1 MDLVFCLLLVCFACN
16 SRSLAYQQT
25 DAPTST
31 DKIDFFERKVR
42 PILIE
47 RCYECHSSSAKR
59 IEGNLRLDHISLI
72 EQGGDSGASIDR
84 ENVDQSLFLQA
95 IRYDGYE
102 MPPSGKLPQNEID
115 VLTDWV
121 RQGAYWPEEVIP
133 VGEKQL
139 KEFDLQARKDS
150 HWVWQS
156 ISSPT
161 IPTQVNLPSGA
172 NPIDAFIGDKL
183 SQLGLQPA
191 PIASRNVLISRLH
204 WDLLGLPPSIDTI
217 ERWTADPNPDWY
229 SQYLDELLADPQ
241 FGVRF
246 ARHWLDLVRYAQSRG
261 HEFDEDTPGAE
272 HYRDYVLRAWNSDLP
287 YDQFLAEHV
296 AGDLLEE
303 PRRHPTLNWN
313 ESILGTG
320 FWHLGEW
327 VHSPVD
333 VRKDEADRFDNMVDV
348 FSKSF
353 LGLTVSCARC
363 HDHKFDAIST
373 EDYYALFGVLRSSHY
388 RMVRFDSD
396 QQEASIA
403 QQQQMLRDTNQSLF
417 REQLALA
424 WKQARLQDTDST
436 ISVTVPDRLPENDPR
451 TKFDSRSMSM
461 NDFRTNG
468 QTFGRAR
475 TEIGDIGLLLNGQSP
490 TGYSFRVSSS
500 PSVAADPF
508 WSHQKSKVQTTN
520 ASNRNNQVHIA
531 HKTFLTPTF
540 TLETDYL
547 SFLVRGSFRAF
558 AAVDSHRLVN
568 GPLHGETI
576 FESKSNNPKEFRW
589 VTSHNLGRYKGKRF
603 HLEFS
608 PLDDQN
614 FELFQVIGG
623 TPPAETAPRAFNVT
637 VSELQQF
644 ATDPDYAIKTSV
656 NPFAL
661 GLAAETWLEKNVLS
675 VDNVIG
681 TDLRKIASK
690 WHEQLIELRKQV
702 PIESMVAMAM
712 HDGSGQNDFLLIR
725 GNADR
730 PGNEVP
736 RRFLE
741 ALGGKQDPLD
751 DQTGSGRLKL
761 VEQMLHE
768 DNPLVAR
775 VVVNRL
781 WQHLLGRGIVATPD
795 DFGVQGRAP
804 THPELLDYLSVELR
818 NHQWS
823 PKSLIKLICES
834 HVYKQSVAPG
844 PFPTADANNDYLSF
858 SNVKKL
864 EGESVRDGLLYVAG
878 QLDMR
883 IDGGT
888 SRVYL
893 TDFMTGRGRP
903 GANGSMNGDGRRSLF
918 LEVRR
923 NFLNPMLTAFDMPTP
938 FSSMGKRNAS
948 NVPGQALTM
957 INDPL
962 LHWVARKWAERELGE
977 SRSDEERLHRMLM
990 AVTGRRPTSDQLQ
1003 MSMEYLTE
1011 ERKLSGSS
1019 DPKEREIEIWSNLAH
1034 AVLNSKTMLFRF

>member
-1 MDLVFCLLLVCFACN
+1 L
-16 SRSLAYQQT
+16 QQA
-25 DAPTST
+25 DAPTSNAEL
-31 DKIDFFERKVR
+31 DFFERKVR

-47 RCYECHSSSAKR
+47 RCYECHSSTAKR
-59 IEGNLRLDHISLI
+59 IEGNLRLDHISLL
-72 EQGGDSGASIDR
+72 EQGGDSGASIDQD
-84 ENVDQSLFLQA
+84 NLDQSLFLQA

-115 VLTDWV
+115 VLTEWV
-121 RQGAYWPEEVIP
+121 RQGAYWPEEAIP
-133 VGEKQL
+133 VGDKTLEV
-139 KEFDLQARKDS
+139 FDLQGRKSS

-161 IPTQVNLPSGA
+161 IPTPANLPSDA
-172 NPIDAFIGDKL
+172 NPIDAFVSDKL
-183 SQLGLQPA
+183 NRLGLQPA
-191 PIASRNVLISRLH
+191 PVASRSVLISRLH

-217 ERWTADPNPDWY
+217 ERWTSDTNPDWY

-296 AGDLLEE
+296 AGDLFEK
-303 PRRHPTLNWN
+303 PRRHPTLDWN

-388 RMVRFDSD
+388 RMVRFETD

-403 QQQQMLRDTNQSLF
+403 ETLHKLSDTNQSLF
-417 REQLALA
+417 REELAQA
-424 WKQARLQDTDST
+424 WKQASQQAIDAN

-451 TKFDSRSMSM
+451 TKFDSRSLAKD
-461 NDFRTNG
+461 DFRTNG
-468 QTFGRAR
+468 QTFGN
-475 TEIGDIGLLLNGQSP
+475 TQTHTGDIRLLLNSQSP
-490 TGYSFRVSSS
+490 AGYSFRVSST
-500 PSVAADPF
+500 PSIAADPF
-508 WSHQKSKVQTTN
+508 WSHQKSKVQATN

-540 TLETDYL
+540 TLETDYV

-558 AAVDSHRLVN
+558 AAIDSHRLVN

-576 FESKSNNPKEFRW
+576 FESKTNNPKEFRW

-623 TPPAETAPRAFNVT
+623 APPAEVAPREVNVT
-637 VSELQQF
+637 VADLQQF
-644 ATDPDYAIKTSV
+644 ATDPDYAVKASV

-661 GLAAETWLEKNVLS
+661 GLAAEIWLEKNVLA

-681 TDLRKIASK
+681 TDLRKISLA
-690 WHEQLIELRKQV
+690 WYEQVTELRKQV

-730 PGNEVP
+730 PGEEVP

-741 ALGGKQDPLD
+741 ALGGKQDPLV

-775 VVVNRL
+775 VFVNRL

-804 THPELLDYLSVELR
+804 THPELLDYLSVQLR
-818 NHQWS
+818 KNQWS
-823 PKSLIKLICES
+823 AKSLIKLICES
-834 HVYKQSVAPG
+834 HVYKQSVATG
-844 PFPTADANNDYLSF
+844 VFPTEDANNDYLSF
-858 SNVKKL
+858 ANVKKL

-878 QLDMR
+878 QLDMK

-977 SRSDEERLHRMLM
+977 SRSDEERVGRMLL
-990 AVTGRRPTSDQLQ
+990 AVMGRQPGSEQIK
-1003 MSMEYLTE
+1003 MSMEYLAE
-1011 ERKLSGSS
+1011 ERMLSGSS
-1019 DPKEREIEIWSNLAH
+1019 DPKEREIEIWSSLAH
-1034 AVLNSKTMLFRF
+1034 AVLNSKNMLFRF